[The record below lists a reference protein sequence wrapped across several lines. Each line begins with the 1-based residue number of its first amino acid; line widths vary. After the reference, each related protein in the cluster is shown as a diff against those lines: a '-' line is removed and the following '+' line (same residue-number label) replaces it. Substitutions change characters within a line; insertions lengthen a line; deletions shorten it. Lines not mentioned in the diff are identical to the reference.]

1 MIAIPP
7 QPSEESTT
15 VVGPIRLVCQSY
27 IHADDPDAHL
37 HVGEVVRDL
46 GGVAEVVAVV
56 GEGMVAAVADEI
68 GVLGQGTVTI
78 PCSAVPMLSLGTGRA
93 VRRALAV
100 RADLPDAPFQCDR
113 PHGAAVR

>member
-46 GGVAEVVAVV
+46 GGVAEVVGVV
-56 GEGMVAAVADEI
+56 GEGVMATIADEI

-93 VRRALAV
+93 ARCALAV
-100 RADLPDAPFQCDR
+100 RADLLDAPLQYDR
-113 PHGAAVR
+113 PLCGAVR